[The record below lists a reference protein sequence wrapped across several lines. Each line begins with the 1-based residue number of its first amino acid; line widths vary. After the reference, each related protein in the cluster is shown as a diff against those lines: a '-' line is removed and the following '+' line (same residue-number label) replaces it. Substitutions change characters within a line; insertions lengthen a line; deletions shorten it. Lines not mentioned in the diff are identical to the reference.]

1 MAFSF
6 RPPVNVQPPIFVM
19 VAGGTNTGKSF
30 SSLLLARGMVG
41 PRGKIAVLDTESGR
55 MANLRRHHEFD
66 MDVMQPPFTPSLIAE
81 AAEAAEADGYGALV
95 VDSMSMIHVG
105 PGGYRDWHRQEVE
118 RMCRGDESKAIAMD
132 YPARKKPS
140 LDRQAMLY
148 RLLQRRIP
156 IIFSCRA
163 REMTEKKGMEIKK
176 IGWQPVIHPEFIY
189 DMTVGLT
196 LTPEDG
202 KGVIRHRAPF
212 KIEKDLAEA
221 FRDGDMITVQHGEA
235 IMDIMRSSA
244 APAMAFHVTRTD
256 GKVLPFPS
264 IQAWAAWWDRPIESA
279 SPEVLRAL
287 RVANGPAIGEYAG
300 SYPDVI
306 ESLEERLAAAIAGE
320 RPEVAEAA

>member
-1 MAFSF
+1 MAFNF
-6 RPPVNVQPPIFVM
+6 RPPINVQPPIFVM
-19 VAGGTNTGKSF
+19 VAGGTNTGKSW
-30 SSLLLARGMVG
+30 SSLLIARGMVG
-41 PRGKIAVLDTESGR
+41 PKGRIAVLDTESGR

-81 AAEAAEADGYGALV
+81 AAEAAEADGFGALV
-95 VDSMSMIHVG
+95 VDSMSMVHVG

-118 RMCRGDESKAIAMD
+118 RMCKGDESKAIAMD
-132 YPARKKPS
+132 WPARKRPS

-163 REMTEKKGMEIKK
+163 RELTEKNGNKVEK

-221 FRDGDMITVQHGEA
+221 FRDGDMITIQHGEA
-235 IMDIMRSSA
+235 IMDIMRSGC
-244 APAMAFHVTRTD
+244 APSMSFNVTRSD
-256 GKVLPFPS
+256 GKVLSFPS
-264 IQAWAAWWDRPIESA
+264 IQAWATWWDRPIEAA
-279 SPEVLRAL
+279 SSDVLKEL
-287 RVANGPAIGEYAG
+287 RENNGAVMGEYSG

-306 ESLEERLAAAIAGE
+306 EDLQSRLDAAINGE
-320 RPEVAEAA
+320 KAEFAE